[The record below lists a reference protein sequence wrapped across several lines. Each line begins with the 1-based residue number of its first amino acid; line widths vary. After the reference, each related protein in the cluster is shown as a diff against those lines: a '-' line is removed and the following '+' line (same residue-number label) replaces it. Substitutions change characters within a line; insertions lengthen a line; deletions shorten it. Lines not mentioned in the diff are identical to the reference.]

1 MNVSSRLLPNEPVK
15 MLEASKTN
23 WPGSAQN
30 STTLPCSTIIM
41 HWPSA
46 TAMTEPLEMMLSLP
60 FVLELRPETRFW
72 PLTAS
77 TSGDNASQ

>member
-1 MNVSSRLLPNEPVK
+1 
-15 MLEASKTN
+15 MLGSVEASKVN
-23 WPGSAQN
+23 SPGSAHT

-46 TAMTEPLEMMLSLP
+46 TAITEPLVIMLSLP
-60 FVLELRPETRFW
+60 LVLLERPEARFR

-77 TSGDNASQ
+77 TVAGIASQ

>member
-1 MNVSSRLLPNEPVK
+1 MPNEPVK
-15 MLEASKTN
+15 MLGSVEASKTN

-46 TAMTEPLEMMLSLP
+46 TAMPEPLVMMLSLP
-60 FVLELRPETRFW
+60 RVLEERPLVRFT
-72 PLTAS
+72 PFVTS
-77 TSGDNASQ
+77 TSFGIDSQ